1 MSNFDIPIVLFLFK
15 RADKSALIIDRIARI
30 SPKKIYLIAD
40 GPRFVEEQESVALCR
55 RTVEEHI
62 TWDCDIVK
70 NYSNINRGVYENIAG
85 GAKWVFETEKKAIFL
100 EDDNLPDLSFFSYCH
115 ELLNLYENDT
125 RILWIC
131 GTNYLRATEL
141 FDGSDYFFSKL
152 MLPCGWASWSDKFIK
167 FYDGELSLLRDSTIK
182 GVIKNEYKN
191 KLLFKHDYDKWM
203 QVLNDIDVGKQPN
216 SWDYQM
222 AFTLRANNLF
232 GIVPRNNLIRNIGAD
247 IDSIHGGVSID
258 NVMTNRFCEIPTSSL
273 YPPLK
278 HPKSLMTDPLIEN
291 LMEKIIILPLKYRL
305 KGKFNRLLKRI
316 LRIKQDDSLT
326 RVFKQKYLSKL
337 KMH

>member
-1 MSNFDIPIVLFLFK
+1 
-15 RADKSALIIDRIARI
+15 
-30 SPKKIYLIAD
+30 
-40 GPRFVEEQESVALCR
+40 
-55 RTVEEHI
+55 
-62 TWDCDIVK
+62 
-70 NYSNINRGVYENIAG
+70 
-85 GAKWVFETEKKAIFL
+85 
-100 EDDNLPDLSFFSYCH
+100 
-115 ELLNLYENDT
+115 
-125 RILWIC
+125 LW
-131 GTNYLRATEL
+131 G
-141 FDGSDYFFSKL
+141 
-152 MLPCGWASWSDKFIK
+152 ASWSDKFIK